1 MEPVPAAEILARQAY
16 LQETLAAAK
25 IDLALIRQAA
35 DLFYYAGVIVDG
47 FLALAPL
54 ADPVLFVRRPRHRLQ
69 EEELP
74 FAVAYYRDL
83 REIPQLLS
91 QLSLGLGGT
100 LGVELDVMPAAL
112 FQRLQ
117 GQLFPRHRI
126 VDLSPFIR
134 QQRMIKS
141 DFELE
146 QIRRA
151 ARLLDEVLSK
161 AATLLREGMTELE
174 LAAAL
179 EYELRL
185 GGHQGL
191 VRTRTWNLEMFFGH
205 VLSGVSGLHPA
216 YVDTPSG
223 GPGFSHGFPQGAGR
237 KQLTRNEPVSI
248 DLAACINGYIA
259 DCTRLYVL
267 GHLPAPAMDVLA
279 LVEHLFQLFSREAK
293 PGVSPAVLYEQL
305 LEEVRHAGW
314 QEYFMGWGQDRVNFI
329 GHGVGLELDELPVIA
344 PRFTQPLH
352 RNVVIAFEPK
362 FFLPELG
369 MLGFEDTGVIT
380 PAGVEW
386 LTRSPRQL
394 LEL

>member
-352 RNVVIAFEPK
+352 RNMVIAFEPK